1 MAFTLYIKSTCYIE
15 LTSLLLHKNTYVIV
29 AISAPR
35 VQ

>member
-15 LTSLLLHKNTYVIV
+15 LTSLLLHKNNYVIV